1 MVKLDR
7 LKKRLR
13 IAIVLERFLPSTGGQ
28 NYFSGLVRELA
39 KKGHDVHVFA
49 TEIEETPGPY
59 YTVHLIPAFRHPR
72 SLRLISFVLNS
83 ARVIDHYDFDI
94 IHEVMESLTM
104 NVFNPHSGVEK
115 AYLKQEFASINNQ
128 MYYLIRLVK
137 RYLSLRH
144 YLALWIQKKQF
155 QMRRAKKIIAISTMV
170 KNDIIQYYNVPEEK
184 IEVVFN
190 CVDTKRFHPSNR
202 EIYRKSVRT
211 LLKFDDNV
219 VILLFAG
226 HNYRLKGLESLL
238 GALSAL
244 KARVPHGS
252 VHLLI
257 TGRGQ
262 IARYKRIARKLGV
275 LDLTTFLGPVK
286 EIEQYYGASDI
297 YVHPTFYDSCS
308 LTVLEALASGIPVI
322 TTRFNGAA
330 DVIISDEGGKVLDD
344 PKDVR
349 TLAEAIAIFLDTER
363 REKARVITRQWVEK
377 YTPEYNAE
385 KTLEVYYK
393 VLEETDRNVLGKG
406 EGKGFLGE
414 SGF

>member
-1 MVKLDR
+1 M
-7 LKKRLR
+7 
-13 IAIVLERFLPSTGGQ
+13 LERFLPSTGGQ
-28 NYFSGLVRELA
+28 NYFSGLVKELA
-39 KKGHDVHVFA
+39 KRGHDIHVFA
-49 TEIEETPGPY
+49 TEIEETPGPH
-59 YTVHLIPAFRHPR
+59 YTMHLIPAFRHPR

-83 ARVIDHYDFDI
+83 ARVINRYDFDI

-104 NVFNPHSGVEK
+104 NVFNPHGGVEK
-115 AYLKQEFASINNQ
+115 AYLIQEFASINNR
-128 MYYLIRLVK
+128 MYYFLRLIK

-144 YLALWIQKKQF
+144 YIALWIQKEQF

-170 KNDIIQYYNVPEEK
+170 KNDMIQYYNVPEEK

-190 CVDTKRFHPSNR
+190 CVDTNRFHPRNR
-202 EIYRKSVRT
+202 DIYRRSIRT
-211 LLKFDDNV
+211 LLKIDDNV

-238 GALSAL
+238 GALSVL
-244 KARVPHGS
+244 KERVPHQS
-252 VHLLI
+252 IHLLI

-275 LDLTTFLGPVK
+275 LDLATFLGPVK
-286 EIEQYYGASDI
+286 DIEQFYGASDI

-330 DVIISDEGGKVLDD
+330 DVITSDEGGKVLDD
-344 PKDVR
+344 PKDVK
-349 TLAEAIAIFLDTER
+349 TLAEAIAIFLGRER
-363 REKARVITRQWVEK
+363 REKARMITRQWVEK

-393 VLEETDRNVLGKG
+393 VLEEADGNVLERG
-406 EGKGFLGE
+406 EGETCAEKADSDRVVKILRE
-414 SGF
+414 KVRD

>member
-1 MVKLDR
+1 
-7 LKKRLR
+7 LK

-28 NYFSGLVRELA
+28 SYFSGLIRELA
-39 KKGHDVHVFA
+39 KRGHDVHVFA
-49 TEIEETPGPY
+49 TEIEEAPGPDH
-59 YTVHLIPAFRHPR
+59 TVHLIPALRYPR
-72 SLRLISFVLNS
+72 SLRLLSFVFNS
-83 ARVIDHYDFDI
+83 ARIIHRSDFDI

-115 AYLKQEFASINNQ
+115 AYLKQEFASINNRL
-128 MYYLIRLVK
+128 YYLLRLMK

-144 YLALWIQKKQF
+144 YITLWVQKKQF
-155 QMRRAKKIIAISTMV
+155 QTRRAKRIIAISAMV
-170 KNDIIQYYNVPEEK
+170 KNDIIRYYNVSENK

-190 CVDTKRFHPSNR
+190 CVDTNRFHPRNR
-202 EIYRKSVRT
+202 NIYRRSIRT
-211 LLKFDDNV
+211 LLNIDDKV
-219 VILLFAG
+219 VLLLFAG
-226 HNYRLKGLESLL
+226 HNYRLKGLETLL
-238 GALSAL
+238 GALSVL
-244 KARVPHGS
+244 RETVLHPS

-262 IARYKRIARKLGV
+262 IGRYRRIARKLGV

-286 EIEQYYGASDI
+286 DMEQFYGASDI

-330 DVIISDEGGKVLDD
+330 DIMISDEGGIVLDD
-344 PKDVR
+344 PKDVKN
-349 TLAEAIAIFLDTER
+349 LGEAIAIFLDKER
-363 REKARVITRQWVEK
+363 REKARIATRQWIEK

-393 VLEETDRNVLGKG
+393 VLEETSRSSTLLGK
-406 EGKGFLGE
+406 
-414 SGF
+414 

>member
-1 MVKLDR
+1 LQ
-7 LKKRLR
+7 KRLR

-28 NYFSGLVRELA
+28 NYFSGLVKELA
-39 KKGHDVHVFA
+39 KRGHDVHVFA
-49 TEIEETPGPY
+49 TEIEETPGPH
-59 YTVHLIPAFRHPR
+59 YTMHLIPAFRYPR

-83 ARVIDHYDFDI
+83 ARVINRYDFDI

-104 NVFNPHSGVEK
+104 NVFNPHGGVEK
-115 AYLKQEFASINNQ
+115 AYLIQEFASINNR
-128 MYYLIRLVK
+128 MYYFLRLIK

-144 YLALWIQKKQF
+144 YIALWIQKKQF

-170 KNDIIQYYNVPEEK
+170 KNDMIQYYKVPEEK

-190 CVDTKRFHPSNR
+190 CVDTNRFHPRNR
-202 EIYRKSVRT
+202 DIYRRSVRT
-211 LLKFDDNV
+211 LLKIDDNV

-238 GALSAL
+238 GAVSVL
-244 KARVPHGS
+244 KERVPHPS
-252 VHLLI
+252 LHLLI

-262 IARYKRIARKLGV
+262 IARYKRIARRLGV

-286 EIEQYYGASDI
+286 DIEQFYGASDI

-330 DVIISDEGGKVLDD
+330 DVIISDEGGKVLHD
-344 PKDVR
+344 PKDVK
-349 TLAEAIAIFLDTER
+349 TLAEAIAVFLGREG
-363 REKARVITRQWVEK
+363 REKARRITRQWVEK

-393 VLEETDRNVLGKG
+393 VLEEADRNVNPH
-406 EGKGFLGE
+406 
-414 SGF
+414 